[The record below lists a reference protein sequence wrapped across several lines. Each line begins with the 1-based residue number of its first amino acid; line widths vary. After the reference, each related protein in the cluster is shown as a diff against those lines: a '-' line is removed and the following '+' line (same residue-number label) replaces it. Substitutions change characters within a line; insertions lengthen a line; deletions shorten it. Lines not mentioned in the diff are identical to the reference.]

1 MDKDTIE
8 THFIYIRSNLGQ
20 LNRKMDFVSSSITHL
35 KEQYSGDRGIS
46 FRLNKLEKLS
56 TKRTYL
62 STLAGFLAGLVGY
75 FSTKI
80 GG

>member
-8 THFIYIRSNLGQ
+8 IHFKYIRSNLGQ

-56 TKRTYL
+56 TKQTYL

-75 FSTKI
+75 FSTK
-80 GG
+80 